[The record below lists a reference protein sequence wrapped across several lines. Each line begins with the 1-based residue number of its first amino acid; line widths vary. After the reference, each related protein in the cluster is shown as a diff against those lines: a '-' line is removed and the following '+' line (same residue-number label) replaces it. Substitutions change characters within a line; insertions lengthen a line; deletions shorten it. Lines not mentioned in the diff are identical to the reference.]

1 MTDVFQTTG
10 GRAFETIA
18 RIITPLGI
26 LVLLILQGQFV
37 TRAEF
42 HKHIEKVERLEQVLI
57 RMEKG
62 AETDSRHEKLLAD
75 HELRLRVLEK
85 TATR

>member
-1 MTDVFQTTG
+1 MSDVFQTTG
-10 GRAFETIA
+10 GRVFETIA

-26 LVLLILQGQFV
+26 LVLLVLQGQFV

-62 AETDSRHEKLLAD
+62 AEADARHDSTLAD
-75 HELRLRVLEK
+75 HELRIRVLEK
-85 TATR
+85 ATRN